1 LCPPPVLTRKARLH
15 GSIPR
20 AAFCVKQESGFVVGE
35 RFRVYADVPK
45 FFGIVIR
52 RRARGDEFDT
62 RNGL

>member
-1 LCPPPVLTRKARLH
+1 MCPLPVLTRKV
-15 GSIPR
+15 GSSSIPG
-20 AAFCVKQESGFVVGE
+20 AAFCVKHESGFVVGE
-35 RFRVYADVPK
+35 RFRVYADMPK